1 MMKHRQL
8 QSTDLTLSEIGFGV
22 WSVATTWWGVTDH
35 ELGINL
41 LRKARELGITFFD
54 TAPAYGDGYGETILA
69 EAFSP
74 AELRDLT
81 IGTKFGYDLDAPR
94 TGHQERPQDW
104 SPDAVIKSCDASLKR
119 LSIDYIDLYQMHN
132 PRLDAIMRDDTFNAL
147 DGLVRAGKI
156 RHYAVAVGPDLGWQD
171 EGMAAINERFV
182 PTQII
187 YSILEQDPA
196 RAIIDAATQNEV
208 GIFTRV
214 PHASGMLDGTYT
226 KDTVLEETPF
236 GSSDHR
242 SHRRVMWMRSAIR
255 KLAAIDFLLENYN
268 ATIGQLAIRFCLMP
282 EIVAS
287 CTPTITSQEM
297 LKEYVAATD
306 IADIS
311 GADMQALD
319 HLYAANFDIV
329 EPPAR
334 MKSSVSQTG
343 FVLMDGVTE
352 IEPIAS

>member
-1 MMKHRQL
+1 MNHRL
-8 QSTDLTLSEIGFGV
+8 LESTDLTLSEIGFGV
-22 WSVATTWWGVTDH
+22 WSVATTWWGVTDRD
-35 ELGINL
+35 LGINL
-41 LRKARELGITFFD
+41 LRRARELGITFFD
-54 TAPAYGDGYGETILA
+54 TAPAYGDGRGETILA

-74 AELRDLT
+74 AELRDLV

-94 TGHQERPQDW
+94 SGHRERPQDW
-104 SPDAVIKSCDASLKR
+104 SPQAVAKSCDASLKR
-119 LSIDYIDLYQMHN
+119 LNVECIDLYQMHN
-132 PRLDAIMRDDTFNAL
+132 PRLDAIIRDDTFDEL
-147 DGLVRAGKI
+147 QRLKEMGKI

-171 EGMAAINERFV
+171 EGVAAVAERRV
-182 PTQII
+182 PAQII

-196 RAIIDAATQNEV
+196 RAIIDAAVRNAV

-226 KDTVLEETPF
+226 KDSIFDDAPF

-242 SHRRVMWMRSAIR
+242 SHRRMMWMRSAVR
-255 KLAAIDFLLENYN
+255 KLAAIDFLLENYD

-287 CTPTITSQEM
+287 CTPTITNEEM
-297 LKEYVAATD
+297 LEEYVATAEV
-306 IADIS
+306 ADFT
-311 GADMQALD
+311 AEDMNTLD
-319 HLYAANFDIV
+319 HLYASNFDVV
-329 EPPAR
+329 EAPAR

-352 IEPIAS
+352 VEHLAA